1 MKRIRNSLLISFVL
15 TLLAFLLSGCVL
27 YEVTETTDINDYGV
41 LIGQSQTRL
50 IGESDYE
57 IAERDFTRLFPEK
70 IEPFFQN
77 VQYYYRTNNYNLYYE
92 IYLEFTIPDQK
103 EFEAYLATLPPKD
116 TFHPF
121 PYDAAY
127 LEYSPERNYLDFSN
141 VAEENREDGEGT
153 EYYRINCANI
163 QKILINPETR
173 HIVIVCLRSS
183 EDNITKTTE
192 IHFLQRFQIDPQEFA
207 HVEKER
213 G

>member
-1 MKRIRNSLLISFVL
+1 M
-15 TLLAFLLSGCVL
+15 
-27 YEVTETTDINDYGV
+27 
-41 LIGQSQTRL
+41 
-50 IGESDYE
+50 
-57 IAERDFTRLFPEK
+57 FPEK

-121 PYDAAY
+121 PYDA
-127 LEYSPERNYLDFSN
+127 D
-141 VAEENREDGEGT
+141 
-153 EYYRINCANI
+153 RINCANI

-207 HVEKER
+207 RVEKER